1 MSISDVFDGL
11 VQKIASILPTSPF
24 KGVIDQLNTGGLP
37 ALGWLNWFFP
47 VSECLTVLGLWL
59 AAIALYYLYMVVA
72 RWVKL
77 IGD

>member
-1 MSISDVFDGL
+1 MNISDAWRGL
-11 VQKIASILPTSPF
+11 LQNLISVLPTSPF
-24 KGVIDQLNTGGLP
+24 APFIAQFGQLP

-47 VSECLTVLGLWL
+47 VRGCLTVMAAWL
-59 AAIALYYLYMVVA
+59 TAVALFYLYSVVA

>member
-1 MSISDVFDGL
+1 MNIGDAWKGLLQNLISV
-11 VQKIASILPTSPF
+11 LPTSPF
-24 KGVIDQLNTGGLP
+24 APFIEQFGQLP

-47 VSECLTVLGLWL
+47 VRGCLTVMAAWL
-59 AAIALYYLYMVVA
+59 TAVSLFYLYSVVA